1 MKEFTKN
8 VNRLKSQ
15 VENAKSIVL
24 VTHTNSD
31 GDAIG
36 SILGLYNILLQLGK
50 NVKPIVPNDYAE
62 FLKWL
67 AYTDDMVIYK
77 KQTNE
82 AKLAIANAD
91 LVICLDFNSLNRA
104 DKAEYAIRNTSAFK
118 ILIDHHQQPE
128 CFADLIISDTAVSST
143 SELLYEIILQ
153 ADYMQYVD
161 NNVAEALY
169 VGIMTDT
176 GSFSYS
182 CNRSRT
188 FFIVSQLIEY
198 GIDVAGIHQKV
209 YDTNSEEKL
218 RLLGHCLSK
227 KLVVLNHY
235 NTAYISLDKNEL
247 KEFNYKK
254 GDTEGVVNYALSIKG
269 ISLAA
274 IFIEKENMIK
284 ISFRSKGSFSVNE
297 FARKHFNGGGHNN
310 AAGGESYVS
319 LEKAINEF
327 ENLLENYKK
336 LIAASNSD

>member
-1 MKEFTKN
+1 LAF
-8 VNRLKSQ
+8 
-15 VENAKSIVL
+15 
-24 VTHTNSD
+24 SD
-31 GDAIG
+31 DI
-36 SILGLYNILLQLGK
+36 I
-50 NVKPIVPNDYAE
+50 
-62 FLKWL
+62 
-67 AYTDDMVIYK
+67 IYK
-77 KQTNE
+77 KQTKQ

-104 DKAEYAIRNTSAFK
+104 DKAEYAIRNTQAFK
-118 ILIDHHQQPE
+118 VLIDHHQQPE

-153 ADYMQYVD
+153 AEYMQYVD
-161 NNVAEALY
+161 SDVAEALY

-188 FFIVSQLIEY
+188 FFIVSRLIEY
-198 GIDVAGIHQKV
+198 GIDVAAIHQKV
-209 YDTNSEEKL
+209 YDTNSEERL

-227 KLVVLNHY
+227 KLVVLDDC
-235 NTAYISLDKNEL
+235 NTAYIYLDKKEL

-254 GDTEGVVNYALSIKG
+254 GDTEGVVNYALSLKG
-269 ISLAA
+269 INLAA

-284 ISFRSKGSFSVNE
+284 VSFRSKGSFSVNE

-319 LEKAINEF
+319 LEKSIKEF

-336 LIAASNSD
+336 IIAASNRN